1 MLLLFLEHLVVCCP
15 AVSEGKFSD
24 ACDVRAVKSNLGLRG
39 TYLLKFISLFHFISV
54 YAITVIYY

>member
-24 ACDVRAVKSNLGLRG
+24 ACAGVGDC
-39 TYLLKFISLFHFISV
+39 SLNDCNGEC
-54 YAITVIYY
+54 